1 MEKKLVKK
9 IAFIVLVLAFLIV
22 APLLIL
28 NIQGYRLDFKKM
40 KLVETGGLSIK
51 TSIPEASIFINDQ
64 YKNKTSTFSRDLL
77 IQNLTPGE
85 YKIRVEKANYQTW
98 EKTLNIE
105 EKKVTKAENIYLFP
119 PNIPFQAYK
128 ENIKDF
134 FISPDKKKI
143 LYLTENNEIISSEN
157 NLVLNP
163 EKYFTDIEKI
173 EFFKNNN
180 KIIIKGKNS
189 LGQSIYYYLDT
200 TNPASLTRLK
210 MIEGAEN
217 YELEEETIAYSL
229 DKKIL
234 RYNPSLKKSE
244 TLKTTAD
251 AFTLKDYYNLYTIEN
266 GFLVRTNLLSKNQET
281 LTEKPLKLDKYKLL
295 TIVDKIFVF
304 DKSSSLYLFNE
315 NKKDWELFLKT
326 TNGLFDYETRADK
339 IIFSNGY
346 ELWLLLLK
354 DFDSP
359 FFQKSGSLIFL
370 SRFSSTIDDLAWFN
384 DDYFFYLSNNN
395 LMISEIDNRDRI
407 NAFPVNNLPVK
418 KFWFDEKEKLIYFL
432 SDDNKLYVSNKIN

>member
-1 MEKKLVKK
+1 MEKFLVKK
-9 IAFIVLVLAFLIV
+9 LAFIVLVLAFLIV

-51 TSIPEASIFINDQ
+51 TSIPEVSVFINDQ
-64 YKNKTSTFSRDLL
+64 YKNKTSAFSRDLL
-77 IQNLTPGE
+77 VQNLTPGE
-85 YKIRVEKANYQTW
+85 YKIRIEKTGYQAW

-105 EKKVTKAENIYLFP
+105 EKKVTKAENVYLFP
-119 PNIPFQAYK
+119 QNIPFQIYK

-173 EFFKNNN
+173 EFFKNSN

-200 TNPASLTRLK
+200 TDPASLTRLK
-210 MIEGAEN
+210 IMEEADD

-229 DKKIL
+229 DKQIL

-244 TLKTTAD
+244 VLKTTAD
-251 AFTLKDYYNLYTIEN
+251 AFALKDYYNLYTIEN
-266 GFLVRTNLLSKNQET
+266 GLLVRTNLLSKNQET
-281 LTEKPLKLDKYKLL
+281 LTEKPLKLDKFKLL
-295 TIVDKIFVF
+295 TIADKIFVF
-304 DKSSSLYLFNE
+304 DKSSSSYLFNE
-315 NKKDWELFLKT
+315 NKKNWELFLKT

-384 DDYFFYLSNNN
+384 DDYFFYLLNNN

-432 SDDNKLYVSNKIN
+432 SNNKLYVSNKIN